1 MYQGKSIAG
10 AARHIT
16 AICLAALVFA
26 LAPLSGAVAAQP
38 AKSTAASEAD
48 TTPAKVHELLT
59 LLADPKVQ
67 QWLEMEAKA
76 KTAAGSALETA
87 ETSISHEFDSR
98 VAAIREHLVALGAAL
113 PHLPDQI
120 AHAHGL
126 ISADLG
132 DYGRIEGLSLLAVFV
147 ALGFGVEWL
156 FRRATGRIRARLD
169 SLPLATVN
177 DRLRIVAMRFAFAVG
192 LVAAFALGSVGAFLA
207 LNWPPLLREMVFG
220 YLLVFLAIRVAV
232 ILGHFLLAPDH
243 ERFRIVPMDTV
254 AARFWW
260 RRLAAFIGW
269 FAF

>member
-38 AKSTAASEAD
+38 AKSTAASEPD
-48 TTPAKVHELLT
+48 TTPAKVHEFLT

-87 ETSISHEFDSR
+87 ETSISREFDSR

-156 FRRATGRIRARLD
+156 FRRATGKIRARLD
-169 SLPLATVN
+169 SFPLATSCRATAPLNALPTLPIQNLSKKRMGFPVFWSTTP
-177 DRLRIVAMRFAFAVG
+177 LRNTFARG
-192 LVAAFALGSVGAFLA
+192 
-207 LNWPPLLREMVFG
+207 
-220 YLLVFLAIRVAV
+220 
-232 ILGHFLLAPDH
+232 
-243 ERFRIVPMDTV
+243 TK
-254 AARFWW
+254 
-260 RRLAAFIGW
+260 
-269 FAF
+269 